1 MISIAPSVLALAAAL
16 GGAAE
21 PPPAGLQFELTT
33 LSGRRQAGLLT
44 DLTSDSV
51 SLSVSGK
58 TTTVPLGEVLDL
70 RAVSSKSAQA
80 TVDLRRPELT
90 LTDGSH
96 LFFTGLRV
104 NERGAQVETTNLGPF
119 LVPLNSLAGMHWPH
133 SSRNSPMPGG
143 SWRRGS

>member
-1 MISIAPSVLALAAAL
+1 MSPRPKIGSTASFPRIIAAPWKNISRSWPQSRRAEKNRNRGNAPQMISIAPSVLALAAAL

-80 TVDLRRPELT
+80 TVDLRRP
-90 LTDGSH
+90 
-96 LFFTGLRV
+96 
-104 NERGAQVETTNLGPF
+104 
-119 LVPLNSLAGMHWPH
+119 
-133 SSRNSPMPGG
+133 
-143 SWRRGS
+143 